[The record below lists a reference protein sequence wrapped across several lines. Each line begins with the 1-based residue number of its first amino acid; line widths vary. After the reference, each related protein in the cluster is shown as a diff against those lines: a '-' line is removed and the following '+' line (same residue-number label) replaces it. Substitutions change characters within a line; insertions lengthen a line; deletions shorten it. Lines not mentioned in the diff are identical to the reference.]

1 MRDLMV
7 LAAQMGQQYAR
18 EAMIDTCVV
27 TRTDFNSPVDELTGL
42 RPAVTVYSGMAKSQ
56 ARDAYEQNP
65 EAGGHTF
72 TVQRYRADFPVGAFV
87 PQVGDVIEWTDCPL
101 DPDMVGVR
109 ERVTAP
115 FGKTFKTAMRLPVER
130 VAD

>member
-1 MRDLMV
+1 MRDLMI

-18 EAMIDTCVV
+18 EAMIDTCKV
-27 TRTDFNSPVDELTGL
+27 TRSVPDAPADELTGQ
-42 RPAVTVYSGMAKSQ
+42 RPSVVVYSGPAKSQ
-56 ARDAYEQNP
+56 TRDTYEQNP
-65 EAGGHTF
+65 EAGAHTY
-72 TVQRYRADFPVGAFV
+72 TVQRYRADFPVGAFE
-87 PQVGDVIEWTDCPL
+87 PRVGDVIEWTACPL
-101 DPDMVGVR
+101 DPDMVGVC